1 MKTTDKYKPACYSAF
16 QKYLENEDF
25 GGLMNSLY
33 SVSSHARTWLGGSKK
48 EIWFRFFEGNT
59 LATTIQDIYT
69 DLQRGGPNKEYM
81 KDNFRTCIEDK
92 SLKIYYS

>member
-25 GGLMNSLY
+25 DELMNSLY
-33 SVSSHARTWLGGSKK
+33 DVSNHARTWLGGSKK
-48 EIWFRFFEGNT
+48 DIWFRFFDGDT
-59 LATTIQDIYT
+59 LATTIQNIYA
-69 DLQRGGPNKEYM
+69 DFQPGNPNKEYM
-81 KDNFRTCIEDK
+81 KENLRICVLNK